1 MKIFAL
7 ETSARAVSVAVTE
20 NGVVLASACQNN
32 GLTHSRTLMPLA
44 ENLLCG
50 IGLAARDMDLFAVA
64 AGPGSFTGIRI
75 GVAAAKGLAF
85 GAERPTVGVSTLAA
99 LARNVAF
106 ADGLIVAAM
115 DARRQQVY
123 EASFRAGNG
132 TLSRLTPDRAVSL
145 AELSEELRG
154 ETSPILVVG
163 DGAALCVEYLD
174 AHGVRCRLAPP
185 HLVMQSAVSV
195 ALEAETV
202 PESEYV
208 SARDLRPVYLRPPQ
222 AVPLRERL
230 RGIGIEGNGRN

>member
-1 MKIFAL
+1 
-7 ETSARAVSVAVTE
+7 
-20 NGVVLASACQNN
+20 
-32 GLTHSRTLMPLA
+32 
-44 ENLLCG
+44 LLCG
-50 IGLAARDMDLFAVA
+50 IGLTVRDMDLFAVA

-85 GAERPTVGVSTLAA
+85 GAERPVVGVSTLSA

-106 ADGLIVAAM
+106 ADGLLVAAM

-123 EASFRAGNG
+123 EASFRADNG

-154 ETSPILVVG
+154 EASPIFVVG
-163 DGAALCVEYLD
+163 DGAALCAEYLD
-174 AHGVRCRLAPP
+174 AHGVRCRMAPP

-195 ALEAETV
+195 ALEAETL
-202 PESEYV
+202 PNSEYV

-222 AVPLRERL
+222 AIPLRERL
-230 RGIGIEGNGRN
+230 NGIEGNGRK